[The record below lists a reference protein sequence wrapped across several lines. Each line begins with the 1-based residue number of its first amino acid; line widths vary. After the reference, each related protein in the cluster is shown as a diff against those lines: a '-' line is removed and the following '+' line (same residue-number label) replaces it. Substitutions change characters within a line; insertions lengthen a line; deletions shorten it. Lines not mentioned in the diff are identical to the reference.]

1 LQHLLQRPIIYAEV
15 RLFDRFYF
23 EAGELELDRSP
34 EVAQVR

>member
-1 LQHLLQRPIIYAEV
+1 V